1 MLRMAPQDEVLDPH
15 GEERGKAAGLEPR
28 GHGDQKKA
36 IPTDGPNS
44 DGSKAAFAYSMTS
57 TIRWVRG
64 STRTVRP
71 FTTV

>member
-1 MLRMAPQDEVLDPH
+1 MVRS
-15 GEERGKAAGLEPR
+15 AAKPR
-28 GHGDQKKA
+28 VSNHEAMEIKKRA